1 MRLIK
6 ILSDKL
12 PVLLLVICFSNA
24 HSTVGTCQMRTGG
37 FLSLVLTGGEATD
50 IC

>member
-12 PVLLLVICFSNA
+12 LVLLVICFSNA
-24 HSTVGTCQMRTGG
+24 HSTLGTCQMRTGV